1 MPPPRIRFASCVEL
15 DGRPC
20 ARWQSVLLGV
30 LICFLQPIGAARM
43 APKEHAEAVR
53 SLARCDSTVG
63 DHRGNYFSKVDQR
76 VLPSL
81 PAKGCWY
88 LFMGSSE
95 LPGELKKLLKQ
106 PNGDPIGNVPPHS
119 GRMLSYTDKSEYIV
133 AVPWKDRNP
142 HLIAPP
148 LKASVPRSRVMHT
161 RWEPE
166 SSTLEQIDAPA
177 SCTGTGYPPSQP
189 GATTAQRIISR
200 DRESTPPSMR
210 PRRHAVHPRP
220 RAIVRVQR
228 VGMATY
234 GCSGYG

>member
-1 MPPPRIRFASCVEL
+1 
-15 DGRPC
+15 
-20 ARWQSVLLGV
+20 
-30 LICFLQPIGAARM
+30 M
-43 APKEHAEAVR
+43 APKEHAKAVR

-133 AVPWKDRNP
+133 AVPWMDRNP

>member
-1 MPPPRIRFASCVEL
+1 
-15 DGRPC
+15 
-20 ARWQSVLLGV
+20 
-30 LICFLQPIGAARM
+30 M

-133 AVPWKDRNP
+133 AVPWMDRNP

-177 SCTGTGYPPSQP
+177 
-189 GATTAQRIISR
+189 ISR
-200 DRESTPPSMR
+200 DRESTPE
-210 PRRHAVHPRP
+210 HAAQAAH
-220 RAIVRVQR
+220 RAPAPARDSTCAAGRYGYVRVQR
-228 VGMATY
+228 VWLVTA
-234 GCSGYG
+234 

>member
-1 MPPPRIRFASCVEL
+1 
-15 DGRPC
+15 
-20 ARWQSVLLGV
+20 
-30 LICFLQPIGAARM
+30 M

-133 AVPWKDRNP
+133 AVPWKHRNP
-142 HLIAPP
+142 HLITPP

>member
-1 MPPPRIRFASCVEL
+1 
-15 DGRPC
+15 
-20 ARWQSVLLGV
+20 
-30 LICFLQPIGAARM
+30 M

-189 GATTAQRIISR
+189 GATTAQRIMMPLPQLLVFESAAVAGLLPATGV
-200 DRESTPPSMR
+200 REALLPTVARLDSKEPALVASPDGSSAGTER
-210 PRRHAVHPRP
+210 VLP
-220 RAIVRVQR
+220 RACGPGGTPCTRAR
-228 VGMATY
+228 AR
-234 GCSGYG
+234 

>member
-1 MPPPRIRFASCVEL
+1 
-15 DGRPC
+15 
-20 ARWQSVLLGV
+20 
-30 LICFLQPIGAARM
+30 M

-133 AVPWKDRNP
+133 AVPWKHRNP
-142 HLIAPP
+142 HLITPP

-161 RWEPE
+161 RWDPE

-189 GATTAQRIISR
+189 GATTAQRIMMPLPQLLVF
-200 DRESTPPSMR
+200 ESAAIALRLRAAAAALRRRARGDAPRRPSAGTERVLPSMR